1 MPTPLFNMSRSKNIG
16 FFFLFLLLVLTA
28 SYYFVELR
36 FSHTYMIYVARMDD
50 LLQGT
55 ARRPWQCRVLVP
67 WIVRGLSHFDLPL
80 PVFDTVG
87 MRRFVDHQR
96 LLWTPAVNLFAL
108 IEILS
113 TFCLVIVFRY
123 YLSFFFRKLKTNI
136 ILSFSIFYPLVF
148 TFILPDRLNIWYPYD
163 IPLVLLFTLG
173 LIFLYKRQ
181 WFFYYPLFIAA
192 TLNRE
197 TACFLTFVYLFTA
210 WGKDRLRTIMLHCV
224 SQFVIWCIIII
235 SLQWLYRDNPGRDT
249 ICQFHENFRLLTG
262 RAYAFGPYPLMLSIL
277 GYIWIPVL
285 LLQNRIGNLFV
296 RRSLLVTIPFLAA
309 ILYGCNIHE
318 VRDYGE
324 LIPIYLTALLLIIK
338 NLIIDDFC
346 PATKITKTPRYR
358 GISSLQ
364 KEPETGVRGEN
375 SDSGRG

>member
-1 MPTPLFNMSRSKNIG
+1 MAKPAFNLSHLKDIG
-16 FFFLFLLLVLTA
+16 CFLLFLLLVLMA

-36 FSHTYMIYVARMDD
+36 FSHTYMIHIARMDD

-55 ARRPWQCRVLVP
+55 ANRPWQYRALVP
-67 WIVRGLSHFDLPL
+67 WIVRGLSHLDLPV

-87 MRRFVDHQR
+87 MRRFIEHHQ
-96 LLWTPAVNLFAL
+96 LLWTPSVNLFAL

-148 TFILPDRLNIWYPYD
+148 TYILPDRLNIWYPYD

-173 LIFLYKRQ
+173 LLFLYSRK
-181 WFFYYPLFIAA
+181 WFFFYPLFAVA

-197 TACFLTFVYLFTA
+197 TACFLTLVYLFTA
-210 WGKDRLRTIMLHCV
+210 WGKEKLRSIVFHCAAQFMIWGTIVFTLR
-224 SQFVIWCIIII
+224 
-235 SLQWLYRDNPGRDT
+235 WLYRDNPGWGT
-249 ICQFHENFRLLTG
+249 ICQFYENIMLLTG
-262 RAYAFGPYPLMLSIL
+262 KAYAFGPYPLMLSVM

-285 LLQNRIGNLFV
+285 LFRNLIGNSFV
-296 RRSLLVTIPFLAA
+296 RRSLLVTIPFFAA

-338 NLIIDDFC
+338 NLVIGDSV
-346 PATKITKTPRYR
+346 PAAQGDRAAL
-358 GISSLQ
+358 SH
-364 KEPETGVRGEN
+364 GVPAVE
-375 SDSGRG
+375 